1 MKSFKV
7 QFFNKSGNLEVVVIN
22 ADTETAARKS
32 ISNRDGFDMLVCCK
46 LV

>member
-7 QFFNKSGNLEVVVIN
+7 QFFNKSGNLEEIVVN
-22 ADTETAARKS
+22 ADTESAAKKD
-32 ISNRDGFDMLVCCK
+32 ISSRDGFDMLVCCK

>member
-7 QFFNKSGNLEVVVIN
+7 QFFNKSGNLEEVLIN
-22 ADTETAARKS
+22 ADTETAAKKD
-32 ISNRDGFDMLVCCK
+32 ISARAGFDMLVCCK

>member
-7 QFFNKSGNLEVVVIN
+7 QFFNKSGNLEEVVIN
-22 ADTETAARKS
+22 ADTETAARKN
-32 ISNRDGFDMLVCCK
+32 ISARDGFDMLVCCK